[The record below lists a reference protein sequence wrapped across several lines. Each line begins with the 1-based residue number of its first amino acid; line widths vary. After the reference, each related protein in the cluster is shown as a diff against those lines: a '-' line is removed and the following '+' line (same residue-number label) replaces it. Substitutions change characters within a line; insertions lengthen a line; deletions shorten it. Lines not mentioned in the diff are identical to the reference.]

1 VPSRSGTLE
10 LLTKRLVDVERQSAL
25 LSAEAACLRAA
36 IDTVRAPASADPQ
49 GCEPGAVEDPGRAQ
63 QRRER

>member
-36 IDTVRAPASADPQ
+36 IDTVRARASADQ
-49 GCEPGAVEDPGRAQ
+49 GCEPGPVADPGR
-63 QRRER
+63 E